1 LRIKI
6 PLHVSGIW
14 IPFRANSYLE
24 TGSYG
29 AGLNLDLYL
38 EAEALNGPCQ
48 IYVGDTSVLRDQALE
63 ICSSTGSNITL
74 RASSP
79 FMLGSGFGISAGLL
93 IAHALATYSS
103 RRLPSLKALQA
114 AHVAEVKYS
123 TGLGDVLSEYTG
135 GFAIRLKPGAP
146 GVGIAHRVIVSDN
159 PILVVGE
166 LSYREPTS
174 VMLSRITNELYEEA
188 FSYYRRIVESEDLQE
203 FFKYS
208 QAFTRRIF
216 DYRMVDRLL
225 TSHKGVVA
233 YYLKKAAL
241 VVWVEKEYSSEVV
254 ELLGR
259 HGIRALETRISSG
272 GITIVHTT

>member
-14 IPFRANSYLE
+14 IPFRADSYLE

-48 IYVGDTSVLRDQALE
+48 IYMGDTSVLRDQALE

-74 RASSP
+74 HASSP

-93 IAHALATYSS
+93 IAHALAAYSS

-114 AHVAEVKYS
+114 AHAAEVKYS

-146 GVGIAHRVIVSDN
+146 GVGIAHRAIVSDN
-159 PILVVGE
+159 PVLVVGE
-166 LSYREPTS
+166 LPYREPTS
-174 VMLSRITNELYEEA
+174 IMLSRITNELYEEA

-216 DYRMVDRLL
+216 DYRMVDHLL
-225 TSHKGVVA
+225 ASHKGVVA

-272 GITIVHTT
+272 GITIVHPT